1 MASFTDIFVRR
12 PVLAS
17 VVSLIILLVG
27 LQAVWKLPLR
37 QFPEITKTT
46 ITITTGYPG
55 ANADQIKGFIT
66 TPIQQAVASAEG
78 IDTLTSSSAQNVS
91 TVTLN
96 LKLDADGDRAT
107 SDVLSKVN
115 QVRGILPREANDPI
129 VTRTT
134 GEGFALMYIGF
145 NSDVMSS
152 SQISDYLNRV
162 VQPKLQSISGVA
174 NAEILGG
181 QTFAMRVW
189 LDPDR
194 MAALGVTPLD
204 VSQALQA
211 NNFTTAA
218 GEVKGNYVQT
228 NINAQTSL
236 SSVEGFE
243 NLVVVTR
250 GETLIRLGQIARI
263 ELGPENFNSSSSFDG
278 LKAVFIGVYATPSA
292 NPLTVISDV
301 RAAMPSIEAE
311 MPVGLKA
318 AIAYDAT
325 TFIRESIKEVA
336 TTLGQAAIIVV
347 IVIFLFLGSIR
358 STIIPIV
365 TIPLSLIGVMIAL
378 LALGYSIN
386 LLTLLAL
393 VLAIGLVVDDA
404 IVVVENIHRHMEEGM
419 DRFSAAVQGA
429 REIAV
434 PVISM
439 TITLAAVYAPIGFTT
454 GLTGSLFR
462 EFAFTLAGAVVV
474 SGVIA
479 LTLSPMMC
487 SKLLKFDKENGR
499 FAHFLDRM
507 FESIKRRYQ
516 KRLHNSLN
524 YRPAT
529 IFLLVCVLIATALT
543 YQTTRR
549 ELAPEEDQG
558 VLFALVNAPQHTN
571 LNYLELYM
579 NEVGKVLR
587 SLPES
592 EHYFGIMGFQ
602 GVHSG
607 FGGVLFHPW
616 DERKRNLQQLM
627 QDLQPKISQVPGVQ
641 AFLFAPPSLPGSS
654 GGPPFQFVLTS
665 SRDHREL
672 AEVLD
677 KINQEAQKS
686 GLFLFTDG
694 DLRFD
699 TPQVEVKID
708 RDKAN
713 QAGVTMEDVG
723 TTLATLLSGNYV
735 NRFNLEGRSY
745 QVVPQ
750 VPRDFREDPNW
761 LLKYEVRTRSGDMV
775 PLSNFATLERT
786 VQPTSL
792 NTFQQ
797 LNSAS
802 ITGVPFPGRSMGE
815 AVEFMKTKAAEL
827 LPEGM
832 SYDWGGEARQYVQEG
847 NTLAVTFFFA
857 LVVIYL
863 VLAAQFESFR
873 DPFIVLVALPTAMFG
888 ALLPMNLG
896 AASVNIYTQIGLVT
910 LIGLISKHGILMV
923 EFANRLQEEEGLDRR
938 AAIEKAAAVRLRPIL
953 MTTAAMVVGML
964 PLLIAQGAGAKS
976 RFDIGLVIAGGMS
989 VGTIFTLFITPA
1001 VYSYVARDR
1010 RKMVRMR
1017 AVSREKGKGGL
1028 AEAAE

>member
-1 MASFTDIFVRR
+1 
-12 PVLAS
+12 
-17 VVSLIILLVG
+17 
-27 LQAVWKLPLR
+27 
-37 QFPEITKTT
+37 
-46 ITITTGYPG
+46 
-55 ANADQIKGFIT
+55 
-66 TPIQQAVASAEG
+66 
-78 IDTLTSSSAQNVS
+78 
-91 TVTLN
+91 
-96 LKLDADGDRAT
+96 
-107 SDVLSKVN
+107 
-115 QVRGILPREANDPI
+115 
-129 VTRTT
+129 
-134 GEGFALMYIGF
+134 
-145 NSDVMSS
+145 
-152 SQISDYLNRV
+152 
-162 VQPKLQSISGVA
+162 
-174 NAEILGG
+174 
-181 QTFAMRVW
+181 
-189 LDPDR
+189 
-194 MAALGVTPLD
+194 
-204 VSQALQA
+204 
-211 NNFTTAA
+211 
-218 GEVKGNYVQT
+218 
-228 NINAQTSL
+228 
-236 SSVEGFE
+236 
-243 NLVVVTR
+243 
-250 GETLIRLGQIARI
+250 
-263 ELGPENFNSSSSFDG
+263 
-278 LKAVFIGVYATPSA
+278 
-292 NPLTVISDV
+292 
-301 RAAMPSIEAE
+301 
-311 MPVGLKA
+311 
-318 AIAYDAT
+318 
-325 TFIRESIKEVA
+325 
-336 TTLGQAAIIVV
+336 
-347 IVIFLFLGSIR
+347 
-358 STIIPIV
+358 
-365 TIPLSLIGVMIAL
+365 
-378 LALGYSIN
+378 
-386 LLTLLAL
+386 
-393 VLAIGLVVDDA
+393 
-404 IVVVENIHRHMEEGM
+404 
-419 DRFSAAVQGA
+419 
-429 REIAV
+429 
-434 PVISM
+434 
-439 TITLAAVYAPIGFTT
+439 
-454 GLTGSLFR
+454 
-462 EFAFTLAGAVVV
+462 
-474 SGVIA
+474 
-479 LTLSPMMC
+479 
-487 SKLLKFDKENGR
+487 
-499 FAHFLDRM
+499 
-507 FESIKRRYQ
+507 
-516 KRLHNSLN
+516 
-524 YRPAT
+524 
-529 IFLLVCVLIATALT
+529 
-543 YQTTRR
+543 
-549 ELAPEEDQG
+549 
-558 VLFALVNAPQHTN
+558 
-571 LNYLELYM
+571 
-579 NEVGKVLR
+579 
-587 SLPES
+587 
-592 EHYFGIMGFQ
+592 
-602 GVHSG
+602 
-607 FGGVLFHPW
+607 
-616 DERKRNLQQLM
+616 
-627 QDLQPKISQVPGVQ
+627 
-641 AFLFAPPSLPGSS
+641 LFAPPSLPGSS

-735 NRFNLEGRSY
+735 NRFSLEGRSY

>member
-1 MASFTDIFVRR
+1 
-12 PVLAS
+12 
-17 VVSLIILLVG
+17 
-27 LQAVWKLPLR
+27 
-37 QFPEITKTT
+37 
-46 ITITTGYPG
+46 
-55 ANADQIKGFIT
+55 
-66 TPIQQAVASAEG
+66 
-78 IDTLTSSSAQNVS
+78 
-91 TVTLN
+91 
-96 LKLDADGDRAT
+96 
-107 SDVLSKVN
+107 
-115 QVRGILPREANDPI
+115 
-129 VTRTT
+129 
-134 GEGFALMYIGF
+134 
-145 NSDVMSS
+145 
-152 SQISDYLNRV
+152 
-162 VQPKLQSISGVA
+162 
-174 NAEILGG
+174 
-181 QTFAMRVW
+181 
-189 LDPDR
+189 

-989 VGTIFTLFITPA
+989 VGTMFTLFITPA
-1001 VYSYVARDR
+1001 VYIYVARDR